1 MEHKGIV
8 DKLHSRQ
15 FLCVHHQLER
25 FDPLTYRGGNRRIGG
40 GGRPYSEPNRDQSGG
55 KGKQGG
61 LAHLSSPVQL
71 NRNNA
76 EQLNGT
82 DMPELWLR
90 LLYGHHGMVDFRPE
104 KCSVGEARGRV
115 IPGAASSW
123 APPPRKQQRAKPSTQ
138 EEALRG
144 FNVAP

>member
-1 MEHKGIV
+1 
-8 DKLHSRQ
+8 
-15 FLCVHHQLER
+15 
-25 FDPLTYRGGNRRIGG
+25 
-40 GGRPYSEPNRDQSGG
+40 
-55 KGKQGG
+55 
-61 LAHLSSPVQL
+61 
-71 NRNNA
+71 
-76 EQLNGT
+76 
-82 DMPELWLR
+82 MPELWLR